1 MLDPLTALG
10 LAGNLIQVIQFSYD
24 IVSEGN
30 KLYHDASGVLTQNK
44 SVEEVSNDLADL
56 SESLKTKQE
65 EWRKAHGRTSLDPDE
80 LRLRNL
86 CDRCVEV
93 AYELQIQLNKL
104 KAKEGRAKRLRSYKQ
119 AVIAVWRKDEVEEL
133 ERRLER
139 SQA

>member
-104 KAKEGRAKRLRSYKQ
+104 KAKEGRANGSGATSKP
-119 AVIAVWRKDEVEEL
+119 
-133 ERRLER
+133 
-139 SQA
+139 